1 MSVGNNQYCCIDSNI
16 WLYRFI
22 INPNDAN
29 AQIKQQIAI
38 SITSQDNLVIST
50 QIINEVCANLI
61 RKAKF
66 NNSQIQSLI
75 QEFNQGCQIIPV
87 SFETL
92 EYAGELRD
100 KYLLSF
106 WDSLIVASAILGN
119 ANILYSEDMQD
130 SLIIENTL
138 QIINPFRDLK

>member
-1 MSVGNNQYCCIDSNI
+1 MSVGDPQYFCIDSNI

-75 QEFNQGCQIIPV
+75 QEFN
-87 SFETL
+87 
-92 EYAGELRD
+92 
-100 KYLLSF
+100 
-106 WDSLIVASAILGN
+106 
-119 ANILYSEDMQD
+119 
-130 SLIIENTL
+130 
-138 QIINPFRDLK
+138 